1 MLSGLEITAENL
13 AQIYA
18 FMKKINIFKD
28 LENPFSDKHFLAK
41 PRKGL
46 ACLLIIFDL
55 LFLCP

>member
-28 LENPFSDKHFLAK
+28 LENSFSDKHFLAK
-41 PRKGL
+41 PRG
-46 ACLLIIFDL
+46 
-55 LFLCP
+55 